1 MKMLEFL
8 YINLSIIIK
17 DFGQKKKTVQ
27 ELDVMDTIIRIMT
40 LADKYT
46 SRVLYR

>member
-1 MKMLEFL
+1 MFEFI

-17 DFGQKKKTVQ
+17 DFGQKKKTVK
-27 ELDVMDTIIRIMT
+27 ELDIMDIIIRIMT

-46 SRVLYR
+46 SPVLYR

>member
-1 MKMLEFL
+1 MKMFVFL
-8 YINLSIIIK
+8 YINLSIIIR

-27 ELDVMDTIIRIMT
+27 GLDVMDTIIKIMM

-46 SRVLYR
+46 SPVLYT